1 MNLDTAKEKYRD
13 ARKLLAL
20 ASEEW
25 CASYDVERGQS
36 EICSKEP
43 MTGEVEPIALILP
56 ECSREDRRLM
66 SHAPTYMRAMDFL
79 LQLAF
84 DEIVRLRR
92 SSGQRAEK
100 PKDFAAECSMK
111 CAEPAFKKYL
121 EERRGLAAPLT
132 NDRAATRVRSILAIS
147 SRKELNEDTAA
158 AERWKQLRADF
169 DLWRR
174 HG

>member
-1 MNLDTAKEKYRD
+1 MNLEVAKEKYRD
-13 ARKLLAL
+13 VRKLLAL

-25 CASYDVERGQS
+25 CESYHPDRGQN

-56 ECSREDRRLM
+56 ECGREDRRLM
-66 SHAPTYMRAMDFL
+66 SHAPTYMRAMDML
-79 LQLAF
+79 LQYAF

-92 SSGQRAEK
+92 RGEQRAEK

-111 CAEPAFKKYL
+111 CAELAFKKYL
-121 EERRGLAAPLT
+121 EERHGLEAPLT
-132 NDRAATRVRSILAIS
+132 NDRAATRVRSVLAIS
-147 SRKELNEDTAA
+147 SRKQLNDDPAA
-158 AERWKQLRADF
+158 AERWKQLRSDF
-169 DLWRR
+169 DAWRR

>member
-1 MNLDTAKEKYRD
+1 MNLDIAKEKYRD
-13 ARKLLAL
+13 ARKLLGL

-25 CASYDVERGQS
+25 CEFYDPEHGQN

-43 MTGEVEPIALILP
+43 MTGEVEAIALILP
-56 ECSREDRRLM
+56 SCGFEDRRLM

-79 LQLAF
+79 LQYAF
-84 DEIVRLRR
+84 DEIVRLRQ

-121 EERRGLAAPLT
+121 AERHGLEAPLT
-132 NDRAATRVRSILAIS
+132 NDRAATRVRSVLAIS
-147 SRKELNEDTAA
+147 SRKELNDDPAA
-158 AERWKQLRADF
+158 AERWKRLRSDF

>member
-13 ARKLLAL
+13 ARKLLAR

-25 CASYDVERGQS
+25 CESYDVERGQN

-56 ECSREDRRLM
+56 ECGREDRRLM

-79 LQLAF
+79 LQYAF
-84 DEIVRLRR
+84 DEIHKLRR
-92 SSGQRAEK
+92 RAEQRAEK

-121 EERRGLAAPLT
+121 EERHGLDAPLT
-132 NDRAATRVRSILAIS
+132 SDRAATRVRSVLAIS
-147 SRKELNEDTAA
+147 SRKELNDNPAA